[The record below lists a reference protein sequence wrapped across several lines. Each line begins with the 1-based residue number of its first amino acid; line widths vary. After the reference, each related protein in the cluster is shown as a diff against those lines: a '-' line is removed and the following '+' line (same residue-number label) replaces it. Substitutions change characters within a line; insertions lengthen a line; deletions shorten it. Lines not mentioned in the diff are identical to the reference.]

1 MIRLLSSDL
10 WKHLR
15 KLGSRSRQ
23 RMAAVAYLTDT
34 SGIRFRRGDTLVVDA
49 SDGAIR
55 SGETSKT
62 ALDLLA
68 RRGVHLYSYAGLHA
82 KVFLLDRV
90 AIVGSSNVSTLSR
103 THLLEAAVLTDQ
115 PTVTSQVRAF
125 IEALQ
130 NRSLPIDDRFL
141 RRIRSLPVDR
151 RPRRFPRV
159 LARRVLPLRDSSPQ
173 TWLVGVKER
182 ADDPREKEF
191 VEQGT
196 KEALKH
202 RHRRS
207 SNVPWLRFT
216 GPSNFRKSARAGDST
231 VEIFTALNAK
241 RPTEVYRHAPI
252 LWRQEE
258 EGKRTRLFTEY
269 YSDAERH
276 ALSWGEFKKL
286 ASRVGIGR
294 FGRYSQRL
302 LSEDQSQALH
312 SLWGIKT

>member
-15 KLGSRSRQ
+15 KLGSRSRL

-34 SGIRFRRGDTLVVDA
+34 FGIRFRRGDTLVVDA

-82 KVFLLDRV
+82 KVFLFDRV
-90 AIVGSSNVSTLSR
+90 AVVGSSNVSTLSR

-151 RPRRFPRV
+151 RPWRFSM
-159 LARRVLPLRDSSPQ
+159 LAGRAHLLRDSSPQ

-182 ADDPREKEF
+182 ADEPREEEF

-202 RHRRS
+202 RHRRTS
-207 SNVPWLRFT
+207 EVPWLRFT
-216 GPSNFRKSARAGDST
+216 GLSNFRKSARAGDSI
-231 VEIFTALNAK
+231 VEISTALNAK

-258 EGKRTRLFTEY
+258 EGKRTRFFTEY
-269 YSDAERH
+269 YSDAEQH

-286 ASRVGIGR
+286 APRVGIGR
-294 FGRYSQRL
+294 FGQYSQRL

-312 SLWGIKT
+312 SLWGN

>member
-15 KLGSRSRQ
+15 KVGSRSRQ

-151 RPRRFPRV
+151 RPQRFSILAGRV
-159 LARRVLPLRDSSPQ
+159 HPEGLFAADMVGGSEGTCGRSPGEGICR
-173 TWLVGVKER
+173 TRYKGGVK
-182 ADDPREKEF
+182 A
-191 VEQGT
+191 Q
-196 KEALKH
+196 A
-202 RHRRS
+202 S
-207 SNVPWLRFT
+207 
-216 GPSNFRKSARAGDST
+216 
-231 VEIFTALNAK
+231 
-241 RPTEVYRHAPI
+241 PI
-252 LWRQEE
+252 
-258 EGKRTRLFTEY
+258 
-269 YSDAERH
+269 
-276 ALSWGEFKKL
+276 
-286 ASRVGIGR
+286 
-294 FGRYSQRL
+294 
-302 LSEDQSQALH
+302 
-312 SLWGIKT
+312 